1 MKKEER
7 IDILVPVYNAEI
19 FIERCLNCLINQTYK
34 NTRIVI
40 VDDGST
46 DNSANIIKNYA
57 NLHTNIEFFAKNNEK
72 SISKTRNFL
81 LTKIES
87 KYFTFFDI
95 DDYAEPTY
103 IEELYHAIKYNNA
116 DMSLCDKFWHK
127 ENKKLNIKKIN
138 EDRNS
143 INFLNKQEAIAE
155 MLSSN
160 MYNGTV
166 YAKLM
171 KSSLLKNA
179 NFDPEIHYGE
189 DLDFCF
195 KIMQN
200 CNKFVYLNKKLYHYI
215 IRKNS
220 IVNSKFKIQKV
231 TCVDCYQNIINKV
244 TDNEE
249 LSICAK
255 SMQGL
260 IAIEILYYTWRDKYK
275 DKNLKRRLKSIIK
288 NSIPYIR
295 KNKRL
300 SKLLRCTPLVWRLT
314 KIM

>member
-1 MKKEER
+1 MKNEER
-7 IDILVPVYNAEI
+7 IDVLVPVYNAETYV
-19 FIERCLNCLINQTYK
+19 ERCLNCLLNQTYK
-34 NTRIVI
+34 NIRIVI

-46 DNSANIIKNYA
+46 DNSANIIKKYA
-57 NLHTNIEFFAKNNEK
+57 NLYQNISFFAKNNEK

-81 LTKIES
+81 LSKIES
-87 KYFTFFDI
+87 KYFTFFDV

-103 IEELYHAIKYNNA
+103 IEELFYALKYNNA

-127 ENKKLNIKKIN
+127 ENKKINPVKIN
-138 EDRNS
+138 KDRNTLM
-143 INFLNKQEAIAE
+143 FLNKQEAIAE

-160 MYNGTV
+160 LYNGTV
-166 YAKLM
+166 YAKMM
-171 KSSLLKNA
+171 KTSLLNKA
-179 NFDPEIHYGE
+179 DFDPNIHYGE

-200 CNKFVYLNKKLYHYI
+200 CNKYVLLNKKLYHYI

-220 IVNSKFKIQKV
+220 IVNSKFKVQKV
-231 TCVDCYQNIINKV
+231 TCVDCYQNIIDKV
-244 TDNEE
+244 SDNEE
-249 LSICAK
+249 LYICAK

-275 DKNLKRRLKSIIK
+275 DKELKSRLKKIIK
-288 NSIPYIR
+288 ESIPYIK